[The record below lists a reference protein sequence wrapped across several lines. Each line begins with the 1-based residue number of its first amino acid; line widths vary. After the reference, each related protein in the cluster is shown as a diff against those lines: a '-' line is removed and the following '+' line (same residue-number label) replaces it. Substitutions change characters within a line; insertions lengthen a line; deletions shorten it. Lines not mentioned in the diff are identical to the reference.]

1 MMSAQAIDPSAS
13 WDASTGQRI
22 SPVMWTQGQVVSPI
36 PTASPIA
43 GMPGQPQM
51 MAAGPSP
58 YATVQPDGTIWPGPL
73 QRSMTVPTQQDL
85 GSPFPSPGPFPQNIP
100 PELKRR
106 MTSPA
111 QTIGGMATPSPM
123 QSPSPGNLQVPVNYT
138 GQPMAYRQWNG
149 MGAMPMDGGGYA
161 MFSPGQVPSNFPM
174 NQHPSS
180 GP

>member
-1 MMSAQAIDPSAS
+1 MPGQTIDPSAT
-13 WDASTGQRI
+13 WDASAGHSV
-22 SPVMWTQGQVVSPI
+22 SPVMWTRGQVVPSMPS
-36 PTASPIA
+36 ASPIT
-43 GMPGQPQM
+43 GMSGQPPM
-51 MAAGPSP
+51 MAAGPAP
-58 YATVQPDGTIWPGPL
+58 YATVQPDGSIWPGPL
-73 QRSMTVPTQQDL
+73 QRSMTVPTQQNI

-111 QTIGGMATPSPM
+111 QTIGPMATPSPM
-123 QSPSPGNLQVPVNYT
+123 QSPSPGNLQVPVSYT
-138 GQPMAYRQWNG
+138 GQPMAYQQWSG
-149 MGAMPMDGGGYA
+149 MGVMPMDGSGYP